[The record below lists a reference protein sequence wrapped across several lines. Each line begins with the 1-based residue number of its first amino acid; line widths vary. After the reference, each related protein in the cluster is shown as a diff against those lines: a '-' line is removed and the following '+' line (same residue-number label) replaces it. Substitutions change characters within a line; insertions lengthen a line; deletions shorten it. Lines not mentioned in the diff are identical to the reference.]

1 MLDIKQVLQ
10 DSSLTFLVSIP
21 TLLNLRIP
29 THKQPRPVMTN
40 SIQQIVSDDFD
51 ALNKN
56 VVRQLH
62 SEVPLIE
69 NIGQYL
75 IEAGGKRIRPLLVL
89 LCSRAF
95 NYKGEKHIDLA
106 TVIEFLHTATLLHDD
121 VVDMSEMR
129 RGRPTANIQWGNP
142 SSVLVGDFIY
152 SRAFQLLVS
161 IADMQIMEVMATT
174 TNKISE
180 GEVLQLVNQ
189 HNIAATELDYMSVI
203 HNKTA
208 ILFAAACSSAAIL
221 ANTDS
226 DVQAKLHTF
235 GLEVGLAF
243 QLIDDV
249 LDYNGDSEELGKNI
263 GDDLAEGKPTLP
275 LIYVLQH
282 GNAEQK
288 QLISTAIKEGGLEH
302 LDEIISV
309 VRESGALEYTQQKA
323 EERIAIAK
331 ECLSVVPES
340 AFKKGL
346 ALIAQTAIKRS
357 K

>member
-1 MLDIKQVLQ
+1 MA
-10 DSSLTFLVSIP
+10 
-21 TLLNLRIP
+21 
-29 THKQPRPVMTN
+29 N
-40 SIQQIVSDDFD
+40 SIQQIVSEDFD

-56 VVRQLH
+56 IVEQLH
-62 SEVPLIE
+62 SEIPLIE

-95 NYKGEKHIDLA
+95 NYQGSQHVNLA

-129 RGRPTANIQWGNP
+129 RGRPTANVQWGNP
-142 SSVLVGDFIY
+142 SSVLIGDFIY

-161 IADMQIMEVMATT
+161 IADMQIMELMATT

-189 HNIAATELDYMSVI
+189 HNVAATELDYMNVI

-208 ILFAAACSSAAIL
+208 ILFASACHSAAII
-221 ANTDS
+221 AKTDAT
-226 DVQAKLHTF
+226 VQKKLHTF

-249 LDYNGDSEELGKNI
+249 LDYDGDSKEMGKNI

-275 LIYVLQH
+275 LIYVMRN
-282 GNAEQK
+282 GNEVQK
-288 QLISTAIKEGGLEH
+288 QLISSAIKEGGLDH
-302 LDEIISV
+302 LNEIITIV
-309 VRESGALEYTQQKA
+309 KESGALEYTKKKA
-323 EERIAIAK
+323 QERIVIALD
-331 ECLSVVPES
+331 CLTVVPDSNYKDGLES
-340 AFKKGL
+340 
-346 ALIAQTAIKRS
+346 IARTSIERS

>member
-1 MLDIKQVLQ
+1 M
-10 DSSLTFLVSIP
+10 SSNIQQLVSE
-21 TLLNLRIP
+21 
-29 THKQPRPVMTN
+29 
-40 SIQQIVSDDFD
+40 DFA
-51 ALNKN
+51 ALNQN
-56 VVRQLH
+56 VVKQLH

-95 NYKGEKHIDLA
+95 NYQGDQHVNLA

-129 RGRPTANIQWGNP
+129 RGKPTANLQWGNP

-152 SRAFQLLVS
+152 SRAFQLLVD

-189 HNIAATELDYMSVI
+189 HNVAATEIDYMNVI

-221 ANTDS
+221 ANTDLS
-226 DVQAKLHTF
+226 TQEKLHTF

-249 LDYNGDSEELGKNI
+249 LDYSGDSKELGKNV

-275 LIYVLQH
+275 LIYVMQN
-282 GNAEQK
+282 GNADQK
-288 QLISTAIKEGGLEH
+288 QLISTAIKEGGLDR
-302 LDEIISV
+302 LDEIIAV
-309 VRESGALEYTQQKA
+309 VKQSGALEYTHQKA
-323 EERIAIAK
+323 LERIVIAQ
-331 ECLSVVPES
+331 ECLAVVPDS
-340 AFKKGL
+340 PYKDGL
-346 ALIAQTAIKRS
+346 ELIAQSAIERS

>member
-1 MLDIKQVLQ
+1 M
-10 DSSLTFLVSIP
+10 S
-21 TLLNLRIP
+21 
-29 THKQPRPVMTN
+29 N

-51 ALNKN
+51 ALNQN
-56 VVRQLH
+56 VVKQLH

-75 IEAGGKRIRPLLVL
+75 IDAGGKRIRPLLVL
-89 LCSRAF
+89 LCSRAL
-95 NYKGEKHIDLA
+95 NYQGNQHINLA

-129 RGRPTANIQWGNP
+129 RGQPTANVQWGNP

-152 SRAFQLLVS
+152 SRAFQLLVN

-189 HNIAATELDYMSVI
+189 HNVSATELDYMKVI

-208 ILFAAACSSAAIL
+208 ILFAAACSAAAIL
-221 ANTDS
+221 ANADAT
-226 DVQAKLHTF
+226 VQEKLHTF
-235 GLEVGLAF
+235 GLEVGMAF

-249 LDYNGDSEELGKNI
+249 LDYDGDSKKLGKNI

-275 LIYVLQH
+275 LIYVMKN

-288 QLISTAIKEGGLEH
+288 RLISSAIKEGGLEH
-302 LDEIISV
+302 LDEIINI
-309 VRESGALEYTQQKA
+309 VRESGALEYTQKKA

-331 ECLSVVPES
+331 DCLTVVPASPYKE
-340 AFKKGL
+340 GL
-346 ALIAQTAIKRS
+346 ELIAQSAVKRS